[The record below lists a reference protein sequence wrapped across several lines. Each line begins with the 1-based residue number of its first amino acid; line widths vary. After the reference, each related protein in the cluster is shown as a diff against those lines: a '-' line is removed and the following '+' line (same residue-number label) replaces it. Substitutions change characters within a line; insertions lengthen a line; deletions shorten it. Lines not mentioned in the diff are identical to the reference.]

1 MVTAAPAPSP
11 PPPVARVVFG
21 RSVQGRPLSFVRVG
35 DRDAPVRVLVVG
47 CVHGNECAGLRILRI
62 LERRR
67 SPRGTALWIVPTLN
81 PDGVA
86 VGSRG
91 NAHAVDLN
99 RNYPWRWGPT
109 GPPGSVYYAGPRPRS
124 EPETRSLQRL
134 VRRVRPQASIWYHQH
149 LRLVY
154 RQHGARPRLI
164 RAYAHRVGLPLRRS
178 PAFTGTAIGWENR
191 LMPGSTAW
199 VVELP
204 AGAMSHA
211 AARRHARAVLGVA
224 RALRR

>member
-1 MVTAAPAPSP
+1 MAAAAPP
-11 PPPVARVVFG
+11 PPPVHRVVFG
-21 RSVQGRPLSFVRVG
+21 RSVEGRPLSFVRVG
-35 DRDAPVRVLVVG
+35 DRDAPVHLLVVG
-47 CVHGNECAGLRILRI
+47 CIHGNETAGERVLRV

-67 SPRGTALWIVPTLN
+67 PPRGTALWLVPTLN

-86 VGSRG
+86 AGARG

-99 RNYPWRWGPT
+99 RNYPWRWAPT
-109 GPPGSVYYAGPRPRS
+109 GPPGSVYYAGPGPRS
-124 EPETRSLQRL
+124 EPETRALQRL

-154 RQHGARPRLI
+154 RQHGARPGLI
-164 RAYAHRVGLPLRRS
+164 RAYARRVGLPERRS
-178 PAFTGTAIGWENR
+178 PPFTGTAIGWENR
-191 LMPGSTAW
+191 LVRSSTAW

-204 AGAMSHA
+204 AGPLSRPG
-211 AARRHARAVLGVA
+211 ARRHARAVLGAA